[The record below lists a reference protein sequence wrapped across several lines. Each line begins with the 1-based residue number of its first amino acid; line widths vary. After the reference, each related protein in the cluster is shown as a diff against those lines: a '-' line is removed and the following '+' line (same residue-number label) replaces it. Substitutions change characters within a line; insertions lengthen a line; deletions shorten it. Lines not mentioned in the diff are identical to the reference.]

1 MTLDQ
6 RHPGWIDEQFDKLLG
21 VVLRTGV
28 LVSATVVLCGGLLY
42 LLRHGLSA
50 PEYHVFRGEP
60 GDLRSVSGIVSD
72 ARSLSGRG
80 LVQLGVLLLI
90 ATPVARVAFS
100 VGGFVRQRDWM
111 YVAIAAIVLILLAY
125 ALCSG

>member
-1 MTLDQ
+1 VSLDQ
-6 RHPGWIDEQFDKLLG
+6 QAPGWTDEQFDILLG
-21 VVLRTGV
+21 IVLRAGV

-60 GDLRSVSGIVSD
+60 GDLRSISGIVSG

-80 LVQLGVLLLI
+80 LIQLGVLLLI
-90 ATPVARVAFS
+90 ATPIARVAFS
-100 VGGFVRQRDWM
+100 VVGFVRQRDWM
-111 YVAIAAIVLILLAY
+111 YVGIAVIVLILLAY
-125 ALCSG
+125 ALCGG